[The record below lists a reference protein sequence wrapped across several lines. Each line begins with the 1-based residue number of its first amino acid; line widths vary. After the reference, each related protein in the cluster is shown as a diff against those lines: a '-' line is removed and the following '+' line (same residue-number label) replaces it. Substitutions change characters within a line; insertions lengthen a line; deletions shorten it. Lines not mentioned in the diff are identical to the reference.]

1 MNEATTVRMMLV
13 GCAAD
18 SLAAFAPHCGAAD
31 IIVPDLAAAQE
42 LLHGSSAPQGRRA
55 LRPRLIV
62 LEIAAGESA
71 AALVSALKADAHIR
85 TLPLV
90 VLCPAAASDACYHAG
105 ANACVVKPA
114 VSAALKGV
122 VDSIAGF
129 WLGAN
134 EFPAGE

>member
-1 MNEATTVRMMLV
+1 M
-13 GCAAD
+13 
-18 SLAAFAPHCGAAD
+18 
-31 IIVPDLAAAQE
+31 
-42 LLHGSSAPQGRRA
+42 HGSSAPQGRRA

-114 VSAALKGV
+114 AALQDA